1 MTSHALA
8 RSRTFEAEPIEHEV
22 GLAVVERPGR
32 VALVDAVHR
41 PLRGR
46 RLSQN
51 RRSGARAPPRALTR
65 EAALDGYEH
74 LLARHAAL
82 LDARA
87 RAVRIAEVAEA
98 PARAVAV
105 AVAAAPLPAAARR
118 AERRPVAGRAVAV
131 RVARVEPRA
140 AHREPVARRV
150 DDRAV
155 VARAAR
161 RVVPAL
167 LALADLEAG
176 AREAEPRHRVTRARH
191 RRVPQLDGGHRALDG
206 GREESEAGQALHPS
220 HAARRR
226 RPRRVCATSPTR

>member
-8 RSRTFEAEPIEHEV
+8 RARTVEAEPTEHDV

-87 RAVRIAEVAEA
+87 RAVRVAEVPEA
-98 PARAVAV
+98 PARAA
-105 AVAAAPLPAAARR
+105 AIRGRGGGAAPLPAVARR
-118 AERRPVAGRAVAV
+118 AERRAVAGRAVAV

-206 GREESEAGQALHPS
+206 GREESEAGQALHPG
-220 HAARRR
+220 HPARRR
-226 RPRRVCATSPTR
+226 RPQTRDDRP